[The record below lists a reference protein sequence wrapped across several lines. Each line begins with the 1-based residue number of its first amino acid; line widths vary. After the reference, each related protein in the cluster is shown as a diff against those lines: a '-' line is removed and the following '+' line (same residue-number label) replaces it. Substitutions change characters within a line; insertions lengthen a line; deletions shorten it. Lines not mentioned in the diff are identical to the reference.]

1 MKVYSIFIL
10 LLAIAFPGIT
20 FSQTSG
26 IVINARVYLEGALT
40 DNNNAVSNTGKPLMR
55 DNLRLSPFGGKTY
68 IPLLDPYKYEHP
80 NLNITSKYTH
90 IPSNQPQSM
99 HEILDTAVL
108 DITGQNAI
116 VDWVFLELRSPT
128 DSTNV
133 VATRSCLVQRDGDIV
148 DLDGVSLVNFPT
160 VTGNQFFVAIR
171 HRSHLAAMTLK
182 TDITQLIDFT
192 TQNVPMFDFG
202 FISNNLNY
210 SDLSQNEYVKF
221 GYWALWGG
229 DFNADG
235 KIKSDGPNDDM
246 SFLYSDV
253 IFYPNNSTMRA
264 SYDNTLGYYN
274 TDFNMNSKAKFDN
287 PFDDKNML
295 YSQMLFYVNNGYFHS
310 NYDFFVAQLPKQ

>member
-1 MKVYSIFIL
+1 MKSILYVL
-10 LLAIAFPGIT
+10 LFVVFVFHPPAY
-20 FSQTSG
+20 SQTSG
-26 IVINARVYLEGALT
+26 ILINARVYLEGALM
-40 DNNNAVSNTGKPLMR
+40 DNNNAFSNTGKPLMR

-68 IPLLDPYKYEHP
+68 IPLLDPYKFDHP
-80 NLNITSKYTH
+80 NLSITSKYTH
-90 IPSNQPQSM
+90 VPANQPPSM

-108 DITGQNAI
+108 DVSGQNAI

-128 DSTNV
+128 DSTQV

-160 VTGNQFFVAIR
+160 VTGNLYFVAIR

-192 TQNVPMFDFG
+192 IQNVPMFDFG
-202 FISNNLNY
+202 FISNSLNY

-229 DFNADG
+229 DFNADDQ
-235 KIKSDGPNDDM
+235 IKSDGPKDDM
-246 SFLYSDV
+246 SYLYSDV
-253 IFYPNNSTMRA
+253 IFYPGNSTMRA
-264 SYDNTLGYYN
+264 SFDNALGYYN
-274 TDFNMNSKAKFDN
+274 TDFNMNSKVKFDN

-295 YSQMLFYVNNGYFHS
+295 YSQILFYLNNSHFHS
-310 NYDFFVAQLPKQ
+310 NYDFFIAQIPE

>member
-1 MKVYSIFIL
+1 MKAFSCFVIL
-10 LLAIAFPGIT
+10 MAFTFAGIA

-26 IVINARVYLEGALT
+26 VMINARVYLEGALM
-40 DNNNAVSNTGKPLMR
+40 DNNNAVSSTGKPLMR
-55 DNLRLSPFGGKTY
+55 DNLRLSPFSGKTY

-90 IPSNQPQSM
+90 LPSNQPQSM

-108 DITGQNAI
+108 DNTGENAI

-128 DSTNV
+128 DSTHV

-148 DLDGVSLVNFPT
+148 DLDGISHVNFPT
-160 VTGNQFFVAIR
+160 VTGTEFFVAIR
-171 HRSHLAAMTLK
+171 HRSHLAAMTHK

-192 TQNVPMFDFG
+192 IQNVPIFDFG
-202 FISNNLNY
+202 FISNSLNY
-210 SDLSQNEYVKF
+210 SDLAQNEYVKF
-221 GYWALWGG
+221 GYRALWGG

-235 KIKSDGPNDDM
+235 QIKSDGPNDDM
-246 SFLYSDV
+246 SYLYSDV
-253 IFYPNNSTMRA
+253 IFYPNNPNMRA

-295 YSQMLFYVNNGYFHS
+295 YSQILFYINNSHFYS
-310 NYDFFVAQLPKQ
+310 NYDFFIAQIP